1 MAVTGKGPIFL
12 VCMAAKLTSYWAGRR
27 FSCRTMRRLP
37 PTLRIGAAAW
47 LLLAAGASLAAAAVP
62 PDDPVADLQ
71 AAWALAVPPGE
82 QADFY
87 KDLFANV
94 LQRVQRSYATEVDLR
109 KLTAAA
115 QNAIAGRRAGQ
126 EPAEVFGQAMNAALR
141 TLDNYSRY
149 LDPRARGE
157 DRASSSGSFGGLGME
172 VESAEG
178 AVRVVAPMPDGPA
191 WKAGVQT
198 GDLIVRVDDLPLAG
212 IPLADAIAKMRG
224 QPGTPVTITIRRTGQ
239 TEEFTVA
246 LTRDTIRRQVL
257 RWSMEGD
264 VLVLRLGVFNT
275 AVAAS
280 LQRAIEEATAAHAPR
295 AVVLDL
301 RGNPGGLL
309 REAVQT
315 ADTFLSH
322 GAIVSLQ
329 GRTPSNQRSWE
340 ADANELLA
348 GTPMVVLIDRRS
360 ASASELVAA
369 ALQENGRAIV
379 MGQRSFGKGT
389 VQTTFPLGE
398 EIKGALK
405 LTTSTYHGPSGRTV
419 QSAGVMP
426 DVELLAATAAPT
438 MTSMA
443 SSGEQGPRARIE
455 QARCGAV
462 IKSPDPALS
471 CALAFL
477 QAGSLDDFMARVAP
491 PAP

>member
-27 FSCRTMRRLP
+27 FSCHTMRRLP
-37 PTLRIGAAAW
+37 PTLRTGAAAW
-47 LLLAAGASLAAAAVP
+47 LLLAATASLAATTES

-71 AAWALAVPPGE
+71 AAYARAVPPGE

-87 KDLFANV
+87 KDLLATV
-94 LQRVQRSYATEVDLR
+94 LQRVQRSYATEVDLHQ
-109 KLTAAA
+109 LTAVARK
-115 QNAIAGRRAGQ
+115 AIEERRAGGT
-126 EPAEVFGQAMNAALR
+126 EPGELFGRAMNAALR

-172 VESAEG
+172 VEPAEG
-178 AVRVVAPMPDGPA
+178 AVRVVAPVPDSPA

-198 GDLIVRVDDLPLAG
+198 GDLIVRVDDQPLTG
-212 IPLADAIAKMRG
+212 VPLADAIARMRG
-224 QPGTPVTITIRRTGQ
+224 APGTPVKITIRRTGQ
-239 TEEFTVA
+239 SEEFTVA
-246 LTRDTIRRQVL
+246 LTRDTIRRQAM
-257 RWSMEGD
+257 RWTMEGD

-280 LQRAIEEATAAHAPR
+280 LKQAVEEATAAHAPR

-309 REAVQT
+309 REAVQA
-315 ADTFLSH
+315 ADTFLSQ
-322 GAIVSLQ
+322 GAIVSLR
-329 GRTPSNQRSWE
+329 GRTPSNQRTWQ
-340 ADANELLA
+340 ADAHELLPGA
-348 GTPMVVLIDRRS
+348 PMVVLIDRRS

-405 LTTSTYHGPSGRTV
+405 LTTSTYHAPSGRAV
-419 QSAGVMP
+419 QATGVMP
-426 DVELLAATAAPT
+426 DVELLATGATTAASDPP
-438 MTSMA
+438 
-443 SSGEQGPRARIE
+443 PRARID

-462 IKSPDPALS
+462 VKSPDPALS
-471 CALAFL
+471 CALAYL
-477 QAGSLDDFMARVAP
+477 QAGSIDGFVARVAP
-491 PAP
+491 STP